1 MFRVAFY
8 PRPKP
13 TTTNEKVDTEE
24 TGQAPPVP
32 MGVAYDECHVSGKD
46 RLQAPLG
53 MLLERPRGYG
63 CDSTNV
69 GGLRVNPGTRIKL
82 AGLLL
87 VVPICYAPEA
97 AVAQPGPARREIV
110 RAGPATLQVTVSGKG
125 EPIVFIPSRGRSI
138 DDFDN
143 LSKRLVESGYQVIL
157 PQPRGIGGSTGP
169 LEGITY
175 HDLASDVAAT
185 IQSLVGRAATV
196 IGHDFGGRIARTL
209 ASDHPRLV
217 KQLVLLGVAG
227 MVPRS
232 PEVERLTKR
241 FWETALSR
249 EDRLAAIRQTF
260 FATGNDARVWE
271 EGWYFDVARAQR
283 ASDARTP
290 LKEWLAG
297 GSAPILILE
306 GAEDIIAVPENGK
319 RLAAEFPDRVTLI
332 EISKAAHALLPEQ
345 PEQVAKAVLAYLR
358 R

>member
-1 MFRVAFY
+1 
-8 PRPKP
+8 
-13 TTTNEKVDTEE
+13 
-24 TGQAPPVP
+24 
-32 MGVAYDECHVSGKD
+32 
-46 RLQAPLG
+46 
-53 MLLERPRGYG
+53 
-63 CDSTNV
+63 
-69 GGLRVNPGTRIKL
+69 VNPGTRIKL

-125 EPIVFIPSRGRSI
+125 EPFVFIPSRGRSI

-297 GSAPILILE
+297 GAAPILILE

-345 PEQVAKAVLAYLR
+345 PEQVAKAVLALSPTLSSAPR
-358 R
+358 GAAEWSSSARSFWSGDRAAVERLLQRSIRTRCVRSFMQVCRNLTPD

>member
-1 MFRVAFY
+1 VNSGMHV
-8 PRPKP
+8 
-13 TTTNEKVDTEE
+13 KV
-24 TGQAPPVP
+24 
-32 MGVAYDECHVSGKD
+32 
-46 RLQAPLG
+46 
-53 MLLERPRGYG
+53 
-63 CDSTNV
+63 
-69 GGLRVNPGTRIKL
+69 

-87 VVPICYAPEA
+87 VAPIYYAPEA
-97 AVAQPGPARREIV
+97 ALAQVTSARREV
-110 RAGPATLQVTVSGKG
+110 VHAGPATLQVTVSGRG

-138 DDFDN
+138 GDFDN
-143 LSKRLVESGYQVIL
+143 LSKRLVESGYRVIL

-169 LEGITY
+169 LEDITY

-185 IQSLVGRAATV
+185 IQSLVGSAATV

-217 KQLVLLGVAG
+217 KQLLLLGVAG
-227 MVPRS
+227 MVPRP
-232 PEVERLTKR
+232 PEIERLTKR

-249 EDRLAAIRQTF
+249 EDRLATISQMF
-260 FATGNDARVWE
+260 FAKGNDARVWE

-290 LKEWLAG
+290 LKEWWAG

-319 RLAAEFPDRVTLI
+319 RLAAEFPDRVTLV